1 MYVTF
6 KINECA
12 TGKDV
17 RLSSI
22 ISEGE
27 LYKVPGYFNFTLD
40 ENSVKHS
47 GTNLSFEDALE
58 RTKSRIERKK
68 RIDKMNPSNL
78 SKEFEESF
86 SNIYL
91 ENPKRVIKYMNN
103 YDLILETGS
112 RWNARMFDHFFPDV
126 LEKDLIYEG
135 RDKDGNVINPF
146 SDSDPI
152 NMKKLHKE
160 PIRIQGPDDSLE
172 IERFTT
178 SNLAPRRNVK
188 KDYFNKVLN
197 KYIGFSTVKDEE
209 IGRCIS
215 LIKKYLGEKDKY
227 DKSEVVNLIRS
238 IKDIPNKLTNTLF
251 RILNGIKDL
260 NLLSCEEVE
269 KLKSLYDTFERVSN
283 EVLGKSVKY
292 KQNVL
297 FHLLRKIGKEP
308 NIEDFYIKGSKSTKR
323 LDEEI
328 GKVFARLGWE
338 FRLI

>member
-1 MYVTF
+1 MYITF

-12 TGKDV
+12 TGKDL

-22 ISEGE
+22 ISEGK

-40 ENSVKHS
+40 ENSVKYS

-58 RTKSRIERKK
+58 RTKSRIEHQE
-68 RIDKMNPSNL
+68 RIDKMNHSNL
-78 SKEFEESF
+78 NKEFKEKF
-86 SNIYL
+86 SKIYL
-91 ENPKRVIKYMNN
+91 ENSKRVIEYMNN

-112 RWNARMFDHFFPDV
+112 RSDARMFDHFFPDL
-126 LEKDLIYEG
+126 LEKDSIYEG

-160 PIRIQGPDDSLE
+160 LTRIQGPDDSLE
-172 IERFTT
+172 IERYTT
-178 SNLAPRRNVK
+178 SNLAPRRTVK
-188 KDYFNKVLN
+188 KNYFNKVL
-197 KYIGFSTVKDEE
+197 KEYIGFSTGKDEE
-209 IGRCIS
+209 IYRCIS

-238 IKDIPNKLTNTLF
+238 IKDIPNKLINMLF
-251 RILNGIKDL
+251 RVINGIKDL

-269 KLKSLYDTFERVSN
+269 KIKPLYGTFNRESN
-283 EVLGKSVKY
+283 KVLGKSVKY

-308 NIEDFYIKGSKSTKR
+308 NMEDFYIKGSKVLR
-323 LDEEI
+323 D
-328 GKVFARLGWE
+328 
-338 FRLI
+338 